1 MLVFKGGPQRKP
13 SKTMELQLLIP
24 PDSPLRNPPSTLEPV
39 QKLAFDGARF
49 GFDMTHIAYQ
59 RLYGSLERRGTSMR
73 GGERGGADFTLAFV
87 DAWAVVDNLWR
98 LHQLTRRFPGL
109 KKSPHLEVHLRAIAQ
124 VEELRHGFQ
133 HAAEKLKRMARD
145 EHPVVGTLTW
155 FWTPDEP
162 LLGGVV
168 MMITAGAIG
177 PATMPLVNPA
187 GKRFTRPIGLV
198 TMAAFKRQV
207 DLSELWSRVVEVA
220 RGLDQGARAVLG
232 DLPGGGA
239 DVIASADFE
248 FNVRKPQAGPD

>member
-1 MLVFKGGPQRKP
+1 
-13 SKTMELQLLIP
+13 MELQLLIP

-59 RLYGSLERRGTSMR
+59 RLYGSLERLGTSMR

-155 FWTPDEP
+155 FWTPGRAAAGRSRHDDHRRCHRTRDDAARQP
-162 LLGGVV
+162 GRKAIHQTHWSCNDGSVQKASRSIGTVVTRSGGCTKDS
-168 MMITAGAIG
+168 IKAPG
-177 PATMPLVNPA
+177 PYW
-187 GKRFTRPIGLV
+187 V
-198 TMAAFKRQV
+198 T
-207 DLSELWSRVVEVA
+207 S
-220 RGLDQGARAVLG
+220 RAVVLM
-232 DLPGGGA
+232 
-239 DVIASADFE
+239 SS
-248 FNVRKPQAGPD
+248 PQLILNST